1 VTRNDFIALVL
12 HATEDTIDMLERA
25 VRHDGAHCEEGDPAA
40 NTVLLAVDQLAF
52 ALVRY
57 RAQHQIPKR

>member
-1 VTRNDFIALVL
+1 MTRNDFIALVL
-12 HATEDTIDMLERA
+12 RATEDTIDMLERA
-25 VRHDGAHCEEGDPAA
+25 VREDVIDCEAGDHAA
-40 NTVLLAVDQLAF
+40 NTVLLAADQLAF

>member
-1 VTRNDFIALVL
+1 MTRNDFIALVL

-25 VRHDGAHCEEGDPAA
+25 VRHDGSDCEAGDPAA
-40 NTVLLAVDQLAF
+40 NTVLLAADQLAF

-57 RAQHQIPKR
+57 RAEHDIPKR